1 LNYFKFLIAAV
12 IAFSVSA
19 SAKDAQEL
27 MKQANEF
34 YRNGKYE
41 KALEVYSSVKHAG
54 YEGAS
59 LYYNL
64 GNAYYRL
71 GKLGYAI
78 LNYEKALK
86 LSPADEDIKH
96 NLDFANLGTVDKIQP
111 LPEFFIFVWWDSLL
125 ASFTI
130 NGWTYILYSIFI
142 LLLVIIV
149 LYFFVRTIFLQKLVL
164 FSGLGTLILLLLS
177 VSLLIVKI
185 NREETLV
192 HGIIVEQAVTAKTSP
207 DINSADAFIIHEGLK
222 VNLEDNLD
230 RWVKIKLTDGKVGW
244 IENNTVEKI

>member
-41 KALEVYSSVKHAG
+41 KALEVYSAVKHAG